1 MKIVSSFS
9 LRMKFALLF
18 TLFTGAVSIF
28 IYSYF
33 PNKLQEQA
41 MAAIN
46 RKTKLMTTVVAME
59 LRSGVLF
66 NDRLAVREDV
76 KELGH
81 LPELVYV
88 VVQAKDGTVLA
99 AFDEQSARKMT
110 YDHVTNNAVSYDGS
124 VYQTMAKIIHDKEEI
139 GRLYLGMSLNS
150 LQQEVAAARV
160 TVAWVSLGIFVVGTV
175 LVLLISTIV
184 TTSLSRL
191 GATFGKIAAGD
202 LSERADVV
210 SRDEIGQL
218 AASFNTMVGKVE
230 QALQKERELHTLKS
244 RFISTVSHEFRT
256 PLTSL
261 GLTAD
266 LLLNYHDRMSREEQI
281 DLIRKMKKR
290 IGELSN
296 LISEFLLQSAATS
309 MNDVFSPENLD
320 IVALADD
327 VISVISMIAASRDI
341 QIEMRHESDFP
352 HVYGDRRL
360 LQHILRNLL
369 SNAVK
374 YSPEH
379 STVHCALS
387 CQTENIL
394 IRITDHG
401 IGIPSEDVDNLFAP
415 FFRAS
420 NSGGTQGTGLG
431 LSIVKECVEIH
442 GGTITVEST
451 LGAGTTFTVFLPV
464 NGQ

>member
-1 MKIVSSFS
+1 MK
-9 LRMKFALLF
+9 LALPF

-33 PNKLQEQA
+33 PSKLQEQA
-41 MAAIN
+41 MAAIS

-66 NDRLAVREDV
+66 NDQFALSEYVE
-76 KELGH
+76 ELGH
-81 LPELVYV
+81 LSDLVYV
-88 VVQAKDGTVLA
+88 VIQAKDGAVLA
-99 AFDEQSARKMT
+99 AFDEENATKMAYPYIT
-110 YDHVTNNAVSYDGS
+110 SNTISSDGF
-124 VYQTMAKIIHDKEEI
+124 VYQAVEKITHENEEI
-139 GRLYLGMSLNS
+139 GRLHLGMSLHT
-150 LQQEVAAARV
+150 LQQEIAIART
-160 TVAWVSLGIFVVGTV
+160 TVAWVSAGIFVVGTA

-202 LSERADVV
+202 LSERADVI
-210 SRDEIGQL
+210 SGDEIGQL
-218 AASFNTMVGKVE
+218 AASFNIMVGKVE
-230 QALQKERELHTLKS
+230 QALQKERELHALKS

-266 LLLNYHDRMSREEQI
+266 LLLNYHGKMSHEEQVE
-281 DLIRKMKKR
+281 LIKKMKKR
-290 IGELSN
+290 IDELTN
-296 LISEFLLQSAATS
+296 LIAEFLLQSAATS
-309 MNDVFSPENLD
+309 MNDVFSPKEVDL
-320 IVALADD
+320 VAIAND
-327 VISVISMIAASRDI
+327 VISVISMIAASRNI
-341 QIEMRHESDFP
+341 QIDMRHDPDFP
-352 HVYGDRRL
+352 RIYGDRRL

-374 YSPEH
+374 YSSEH

-387 CQTENIL
+387 HQEGSVCV
-394 IRITDHG
+394 RITDHG
-401 IGIPSEDVDNLFAP
+401 IGIPSEDVGNLFAP

-431 LSIVKECVEIH
+431 LSIVKECVEMH
-442 GGTITVEST
+442 GGTIAVESA
-451 LGAGTTFTVFLPV
+451 LDAGTTFTVVLPTLS
-464 NGQ
+464 Q